1 MFNAMRH
8 IMKKVLLLSLVF
20 VFVCMIAAWVSIDAS
35 DLVVTI
41 GDEDFD
47 GPLGALFG
55 TVLAGGVFAIVAV
68 VLTFVAALVGV
79 LMAGVGVLVVL
90 ALALAA
96 LVTMA
101 AVSPLLLPLLLP
113 FAIYWLVKRRHR
125 KPAEP
130 AAPVLEHTPA

>member
-1 MFNAMRH
+1 
-8 IMKKVLLLSLVF
+8 MKKVLLLSLVF

>member
-101 AVSPLLLPLLLP
+101 AVSPLLLPLLIP